1 MEYSILCKTTVHES
15 VTKMKYTKPKK
26 HTNNNNKKSIQIPS
40 VIRVTYTDPDATD
53 SSSDEESNFII
64 PRRRIKR
71 YVNQME
77 IETVASTTV
86 SCNKRKSFRRMKPS
100 QRPAKVSAI
109 TGYERKYRGVRM
121 RPWGK
126 WAAEIRDPGSKVR
139 LWLGTFSTA
148 EEAAMVYDAAA
159 IKFRGKDAVLN
170 FAPPLPE
177 NVVKAEVVKEKMKVS
192 AVKTEVSGS
201 GEDSGDEFINLSSPT
216 SVLRFRNEE
225 IGEPVKMV
233 EPANEDEP
241 VEVEPFGECEG
252 ETRFFDETN
261 DIFRQDMV
269 EVFNYPTTCDY
280 SLMFDEDP
288 MLFFDETT
296 TVLVDECRLSDHVE
310 FDKTHLPSSS
320 SSTLC
325 QQQQEDD
332 FLEDILLDLEP
343 LVML

>member
-1 MEYSILCKTTVHES
+1 MEHSILCKTTVHES

-26 HTNNNNKKSIQIPS
+26 HTNNKKSIQIPR
-40 VIRVTYTDPDATD
+40 VVRVTYTDPDATD
-53 SSSDEESNFII
+53 SSSDEESSFII

-86 SCNKRKSFRRMKPS
+86 SGNKRKSFRRMKPS

-109 TGYERKYRGVRM
+109 TRDERKYRGVRM

-126 WAAEIRDPGSKVR
+126 WAAEIRDPGSKLR

-177 NVVKAEVVKEKMKVS
+177 NVVKAEVVKGKMKVS

-225 IGEPVKMV
+225 IGEPVKLL
-233 EPANEDEP
+233 EPVNEDEP
-241 VEVEPFGECEG
+241 VELFGECEAEG

-261 DIFRQDMV
+261 DIFRQDMDDL
-269 EVFNYPTTCDY
+269 FNFPTTCDY
-280 SLMFDEDP
+280 SVMFDEDP
-288 MLFFDETT
+288 LVFFDETT
-296 TVLVDECRLSDHVE
+296 TVLVDECRFSDHVE

-320 SSTLC
+320 STLC

-332 FLEDILLDLEP
+332 FLDYILLDLEP